1 MKKFLIGI
9 LALILILI
17 LGGYIYLKSTVKD
30 YNNSIAL
37 SSLSEP
43 GEIVFDSYGIPHI
56 YADNDA
62 EAFRML
68 GYVQASDRWFQME
81 MLKRVGSGRL
91 SEIIGPKTIGLDK
104 YIRTVGLNEN
114 AKRAA
119 AAFEKDAPKEVK
131 QNVHAFLEGINQYI
145 DENPTP
151 LEFKI
156 IGIEKSNYTL
166 TDLYRILG
174 YMGFGFSMELQNEP
188 MFTWINNNLGSNY
201 INDLGIDYNPGNGT
215 IPSQNTLNDT
225 TAYSALSSHIQTILS
240 QMPVPLFY
248 GSNSWV
254 ISGKK
259 TKSGKVL
266 FANDTHIGFSQPSV
280 WYEAHIETPN
290 LKLYGNFLAGIPYPL
305 VGHNMHHS
313 WGLTI
318 FPADATDLYTETI
331 KEQKVLYKNEWVDLI
346 TREETVLVKGQGPIK
361 FTVTSTPHGPI
372 ISNLTKFKDNFDT
385 PISMWYVANN
395 VTDKK
400 LMAIANLSTSQKF
413 DDFEKASRYI
423 DSPGLNIMYGDVEGN
438 IGWFG
443 AAKLI
448 KRPDHVQPK
457 LVLEGSTGTDDN
469 FGFYDFKDN
478 PRNIN
483 PANGYVV
490 SANNQP
496 DSINGI
502 MHPGYYYAG
511 ARYDA
516 ISEALEMKN
525 DWDIES
531 MKRLVMSDKSP
542 IYPEYIHEIS
552 SVLKPQTTQEKE
564 ALKIAL
570 AWDGSHGVNEIGPTI
585 YYKLIY
591 HVLQLSLADEIG
603 QNRFENF
610 LTTPV
615 YLHSISPLIHNQ
627 NSVWWN
633 NTKTEKVETRADIF
647 STAYAKT
654 ISELTAQL
662 GTDITEWNWSK
673 VHFIEHTH
681 PIGRSEPMD
690 KVFNVGPF
698 AASGGEEVINK
709 IAFTLNANGIYKSR
723 SGPAMRILLDFDDIE
738 NSVSINP
745 TGSSGNVMNPHYDDQ
760 AIMFVNG
767 TFRKQ
772 KMIKEDILNNKE
784 GVWSFTNK

>member
-1 MKKFLIGI
+1 MKKLLLFLTS
-9 LALILILI
+9 LILVMLT
-17 LGGYIYLKSTVKD
+17 GGYFYLKSTVKN
-30 YNNSIAL
+30 YNRSI
-37 SSLSEP
+37 SLSNLSDK

-56 YADNDA
+56 YANNNPD
-62 EAFRML
+62 AFRML
-68 GYVQASDRWFQME
+68 GYVQTSDRWFQME
-81 MLKRVGSGRL
+81 MLRRVGAGRL
-91 SEIIGPKTIGLDK
+91 SEVIGTKTIPLDK

-119 AAFEKDAPKEVK
+119 KAFELDAPKHVK
-131 QNVHAFLEGINQYI
+131 ENVHAFLEGINQYI

-151 LEFKI
+151 IEFKI
-156 IGIEKSNYTL
+156 IGIEKSKYTL

-188 MFTWINNNLGSNY
+188 LFTWINNNLGSNY
-201 INDLGIDYNPGNGT
+201 LSDLGLDFNPDNVT
-215 IPSQNTLNDT
+215 IPNHKRQIDT
-225 TAYSALSSHIQTILS
+225 ADLANLSHHIKNVLE
-240 QMPVPLFY
+240 QMPVPIFY

-305 VGHNMHHS
+305 VGHNKHHS

-318 FPADATDLYTETI
+318 FPADGTDLYSETI
-331 KEQKVLYKNEWVDLI
+331 KDHKVLFKNKWVDLI
-346 TREETVLVKGQGPIK
+346 TREETINVKGQEPVK
-361 FTVTSTPHGPI
+361 FNVTTTPHGPI
-372 ISNLTKFKDNFDT
+372 ISNLNKFKDNLST
-385 PISMWYVANN
+385 PVSMWYVANN

-400 LMAIANLSTSQKF
+400 LLAIASLSTSQSF
-413 DDFEKASRYI
+413 EDFEKSARFI
-423 DSPGLNIMYGDVEGN
+423 DSPGLNIMYGDIEGN
-438 IGWFG
+438 IGWYG
-443 AAKLI
+443 SAKLI

-457 LVLEGSTGTDDN
+457 LVLDGASGLDDN

-483 PANGYVV
+483 PSSGYVI

-502 MHPGYYYAG
+502 LHPGYYYAG
-511 ARYDA
+511 ARYEA
-516 ISEALEMKN
+516 IATEIEKRN
-525 DWDIES
+525 DWDIEA
-531 MKRLVMSDKSP
+531 MKKLVMSDKSP
-542 IYPEYIHEIS
+542 IYPGHIEEIAS
-552 SVLKPQTTQEKE
+552 ELKVKTTQEKK
-564 ALKIAL
+564 ALEIASN
-570 AWDGSHGVNEIGPTI
+570 WNGSHGVDEIGPTI

-591 HVLQLSLADEIG
+591 HILKLTIEDEIG
-603 QNRFENF
+603 NEKFNNF

-615 YLHSISPLIHNQ
+615 YLHSIKPLIQ
-627 NSVWWN
+627 NKKTQWWD
-633 NTKTEKVETRADIF
+633 NTKTDVIETRSDIF
-647 STAYAKT
+647 NLAFITTVDELST
-654 ISELTAQL
+654 QL
-662 GTDITEWNWSK
+662 GDDISKWNWGK

-681 PIGRSEPMD
+681 PIGRTEPMN

-698 AASGGEEVINK
+698 SAGGGEEVINK
-709 IAFTLNANGIYKSR
+709 IAFTLNGDGIYKSK
-723 SGPAMRILLDFDDIE
+723 SGPAMRILMDFDDIE

-760 AIMFVNG
+760 AQMFVDG
-767 TFRKQ
+767 QFRKQ
-772 KMIKEDILNNKE
+772 KMVREDILDQKE
-784 GVWSFTNK
+784 GIWSFIRK